1 MEHTARDAASVRRD
15 AQVRLWWDHTPV
27 DMFFDVDA
35 IHHDA
40 AAHVRAVP
48 FAGATI
54 PVLDG
59 NELAVF
65 KMMYPRPKDWVDLAE
80 MVRAGTLDV
89 DVVAAASARIMGP
102 DHESIDRL
110 RQLEWDQ
117 RSRT

>member
-1 MEHTARDAASVRRD
+1 
-15 AQVRLWWDHTPV
+15 
-27 DMFFDVDA
+27 
-35 IHHDA
+35 
-40 AAHVRAVP
+40 
-48 FAGATI
+48 
-54 PVLDG
+54 
-59 NELAVF
+59 
-65 KMMYPRPKDWVDLAE
+65 MMYPRPKDWVDLAE